1 MKTIILATALAL
13 AVSAPALAKP
23 ADTMHHARMSHHAM
37 NAHPA
42 FVMPD
47 AAGVYVDGREIGRD
61 PDANIRAT
69 LRDESYEQQNG
80 G

>member
-1 MKTIILATALAL
+1 MKTIVLATALAL

-23 ADTMHHARMSHHAM
+23 SDAMHHMRHHAM
-37 NAHPA
+37 STSPA
-42 FVMPD
+42 VVAPD
-47 AAGVYVDGREIGRD
+47 PIGAYVDGQEIGRD

-69 LRDESYEQQNG
+69 LQDEYIQRQSG